1 MLQIINDGTMSEK
14 TACHEIRAGDATQR
28 EVGKFCL
35 HALYVQGSSEV
46 SKRTH
51 QGKTAEEKSVTG
63 LTWK

>member
-1 MLQIINDGTMSEK
+1 MSEK

-28 EVGKFCL
+28 EDGKFCL

-51 QGKTAEEKSVTG
+51 EGKTTEEKSEMGV
-63 LTWK
+63 TWK